1 MMFAKAVTTF
11 LLSLSLSGSFTDAS
25 MMKIPLRKVPEQE
38 FAGMLI
44 QENLDISMENVGT
57 TEKVSRKLLRLQNHD
72 NVVMKDYANTQYY
85 GIVKIGTPSQEF
97 RVIFDT
103 GSSNLWVPGSAC
115 KRCTG
120 KSLLNSGSSTS
131 FIGYKNRFYIRY
143 GSGPVSGIFAQ
154 DTVSFGDIVVPQQK
168 MGVISDVS
176 GLGKMYSFGK
186 FDGIMGLGFS
196 SLSLG
201 RVPTVLDNA
210 IAQGVLDEPV
220 FGFFLGDL
228 ADGELS
234 IGGVDSSRFVG
245 DFHNVNLLSATYWE
259 IIVGSIQFKSKTSKH
274 TLSDHTSAIV
284 DSGTSLITGPS
295 KDIKSFAKSIG
306 ARPVGSQNVVDC
318 NRAIDLPDVIFNID
332 GVSYTL
338 KAEDYL
344 LNSGDNICVLG
355 FTSLD
360 LPGTRSPKWILGDIF
375 MRKYYVK
382 FDLAKKQV
390 GFAKLA

>member
-1 MMFAKAVTTF
+1 MMFKKAVTTF

-44 QENLDISMENVGT
+44 QENLDISVENVNT
-57 TEKVSRKLLRLQNHD
+57 SEKVSRKLLRLQNHD
-72 NVVMKDYANTQYY
+72 NIAVKDYQNAQYY
-85 GIVKIGTPSQEF
+85 GIIKVGTPSQEF
-97 RVIFDT
+97 RVVFDT

-115 KRCTG
+115 KKCTG
-120 KSLLNSGSSTS
+120 KNLLNSGSSTS
-131 FIGYKNRFYIRY
+131 FIGYQNRFYIKY

-154 DTVSFGDIVVPQQK
+154 DTVTIGDIVVPQQK
-168 MGVISDVS
+168 MGVISNVS
-176 GLGKMYSFGK
+176 GLGRMYTLGK

-201 RVPTVLDNA
+201 GVPTVLDNA

-220 FGFFLGDL
+220 FGFFLGDN
-228 ADGELS
+228 ADGELT
-234 IGGVDSSRFVG
+234 IGGIDSSRFVG
-245 DFHNVNLLSATYWE
+245 DFHNVDLLSATYWE
-259 IIVGSIQFKSKTSKH
+259 ISVGSVKFESKTSKH
-274 TLSDHTSAIV
+274 TLSHHTTAIV

-295 KDIKSFAKSIG
+295 KDINSFAKSIG
-306 ARPVGSQNVVDC
+306 ARPYGQQHVVDC
-318 NRAIDLPDVIFNID
+318 NRADLPEVTFNID

-338 KAEDYL
+338 KGEDYV
-344 LNSGDNICVLG
+344 LNAGNNICLLG
-355 FTSLD
+355 FTALD
-360 LPGTRSPKWILGDIF
+360 LPGSTSPKWILGDMF